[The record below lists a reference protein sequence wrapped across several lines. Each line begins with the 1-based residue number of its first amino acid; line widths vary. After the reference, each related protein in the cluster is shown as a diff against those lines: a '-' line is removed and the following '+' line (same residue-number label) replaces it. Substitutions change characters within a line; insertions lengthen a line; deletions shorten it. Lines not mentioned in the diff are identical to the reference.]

1 MHTESKPI
9 TVRSG
14 GEVRQA
20 EALPLFSGIWN
31 FSTEHACRAGG
42 MNRKTIIAWG
52 CMVIMTLTGWA
63 AASAEPE
70 PDGAVVDTSRRDAP
84 QSTVSKDIV
93 AFSVQ
98 FAWNDEIGHSENG
111 MFVPDAE
118 QPYPQGIW
126 RLTLKKSQTAL
137 CWRYSARTPGCG
149 WRALCPLPRSRPCR
163 NSLSC
168 VVSHAST
175 GTPKGTLPWANCW
188 ICTFA
193 THRAS
198 ASRPMPRAAA
208 PLCRR
213 STGIRCGFWIFS
225 ETSLRTIPCG
235 QQEIKVKVDENTPEA
250 ATKGF
255 GPNVE
260 VVVRD

>member
-1 MHTESKPI
+1 
-9 TVRSG
+9 
-14 GEVRQA
+14 
-20 EALPLFSGIWN
+20 
-31 FSTEHACRAGG
+31 

-70 PDGAVVDTSRRDAP
+70 PDGAVVDTSRRDVP

-126 RLTLKKSQTAL
+126 RLTLKKSQDSAVLEIQCQNAGLRVAGTVPSATLPAL
-137 CWRYSARTPGCG
+137 QELIELRG
-149 WRALCPLPRSRPCR
+149 
-163 NSLSC
+163 
-168 VVSHAST
+168 VSHAST

-235 QQEIKVKVDENTPEA
+235 QQEIPNENKVKVDENTPEA